1 MLLARL
7 GPSFWIVTTTSE
19 RYVFFSIPAPGRNFN
34 AGNPPPPPP
43 APPPAPVP
51 GVAAGAPAPAPVE
64 GLGVACEVVFCPAAS
79 FRVPV
84 WRPRMLIPKAAA
96 ARAAVPSTN
105 KMTTAVGTLVL
116 TLTAV

>member
-19 RYVFFSIPAPGRNFN
+19 RDGLYSNPVTRMEFNVWNSPTPTPAPT
-34 AGNPPPPPP
+34 
-43 APPPAPVP
+43 PAPVP

-79 FRVPV
+79 FSVPV

-96 ARAAVPSTN
+96 ARAEIGRASCRERV
-105 KMTTAVGTLVL
+105 
-116 TLTAV
+116 